1 SGGIA
6 MVKRPKPS
14 PDDPVPALPRDEVER
29 LCMRN
34 LLENP
39 DERVYFKDLESRF
52 LFVSRGWMDGEAPGW
67 SVEDVL
73 GKTDFDIFSEPHAV
87 AAFDDEQRIIRTG
100 EPIVGKVERET
111 FRDRPDV
118 WVSTTKF
125 PLTDGA
131 GQIIGTFGISRD
143 VTAQIVA
150 EQALTF
156 QSLHDAVTGLPN
168 RVALRDRLS
177 QALALLERQPG
188 RLALFF
194 VDLDNFKTINDSFGH
209 ETGDKVLVEVA
220 RRLTGTARRADTV
233 ARLGGDEFVMLCT
246 GLRGD
251 DDPRVLGDRVVRA
264 VGRPYVEDD
273 LDLSITASVGVVLTG
288 DPLADPGELLRDA
301 DIAMYRAKDA
311 GKNCFQVFSPSQR
324 DRVLANHA
332 LEAELREALDASQLF
347 LLYQPLFSIEDR
359 SLRGVEALV
368 RWNHPTR
375 GVVPPLEFIPLAEE
389 RGLITRIDGFVLDE
403 ACRQLA
409 AWLAEG
415 GWAEDF
421 TMAVNISGREFLDPH
436 FPERVGQVLAERE
449 LDPARLCLEITETAF
464 LGEAGSIE
472 ATLGALSAL
481 GVRIA
486 LDDFGTG
493 YSTLSHL
500 QRLQVD
506 ILKIDGSFVEHIGRS
521 ARDREIVGAV
531 TAMVHALGMLVVAEA
546 IETAEQLNELSFLQ
560 CDVGQGFLFSRPI
573 APEAVA
579 ELRRVAPL
587 PAPTARPD
595 RWASRMIAKH
605 VAS

>member
-1 SGGIA
+1 MASQ
-6 MVKRPKPS
+6 PKS
-14 PDDPVPALPRDEVER
+14 APVSLNAVRSQEGLKV
-29 LCMRN
+29 LCMNN
-34 LLENP
+34 LLDNP

-52 LFVSRGWMDGEAPGW
+52 LCVSRGWMDDEAPGW

-87 AAFDDEQRIIRTG
+87 AAFEDEQRIIRTG

-125 PLTDGA
+125 PLRDGA

-143 VTAQIVA
+143 VTAQIEA

-188 RLALFF
+188 QIALLF

-246 GLRGD
+246 GLRDD
-251 DDPRVLGDRVVRA
+251 DDPRPLGDRIVRA
-264 VGRPYVEDD
+264 VGQPFVDD
-273 LDLSITASVGVVLTG
+273 GIDLSITASVGVVLTG
-288 DPLADPGELLRDA
+288 DANADPGQLLQDA
-301 DIAMYRAKDA
+301 DVAMYEAKDA

-347 LLYQPLFSIEDR
+347 LLYQPLFSILDG

-368 RWNHPTR
+368 RWNHPSR
-375 GVVPPLEFIPLAEE
+375 GVVPPIEFIPLAEQ

-403 ACRQLA
+403 A
-409 AWLAEG
+409 
-415 GWAEDF
+415 
-421 TMAVNISGREFLDPH
+421 
-436 FPERVGQVLAERE
+436 
-449 LDPARLCLEITETAF
+449 
-464 LGEAGSIE
+464 
-472 ATLGALSAL
+472 
-481 GVRIA
+481 
-486 LDDFGTG
+486 
-493 YSTLSHL
+493 
-500 QRLQVD
+500 
-506 ILKIDGSFVEHIGRS
+506 
-521 ARDREIVGAV
+521 
-531 TAMVHALGMLVVAEA
+531 
-546 IETAEQLNELSFLQ
+546 
-560 CDVGQGFLFSRPI
+560 
-573 APEAVA
+573 
-579 ELRRVAPL
+579 
-587 PAPTARPD
+587 
-595 RWASRMIAKH
+595 
-605 VAS
+605 